1 MIEQIESRNSN
12 LREEIVDTKEQLN
25 KALLEKDCLRQEH
38 SETADALSKV
48 ELQNAELGKQLSA
61 HVFVFY
67 VF

>member
-1 MIEQIESRNSN
+1 M
-12 LREEIVDTKEQLN
+12 DTKEQLN

-61 HVFVFY
+61 LVFVFY